1 MTLQQLEYVL
11 AVDQHRHFTT
21 AAEAC
26 FVTQPTLSVAIKK
39 LEEEIGVIL
48 FDRQSKPI
56 APTPAGEQ
64 IIIKMR
70 QILHEVDQL
79 KAWVSS
85 ETESLQGTYTLG
97 VIPTLAPYI
106 LPLFVQSFSERFP
119 GTHLVIREMQ
129 TAQIIEGLKTGKV
142 DIGLL
147 VTPLE
152 DASIREVPVY
162 YEPFLIYAQP
172 DHPLMEDSSLTP
184 GTLPPSDMLVL
195 GEGHCFR
202 SQMLA
207 ICERPSVGAQ
217 HRFEYESG
225 SIEALKAFVQR
236 GVGYTLVP
244 ELAIDTAKDA
254 TYSRRFADP
263 QPVREVSLAV
273 HRSFTREAVL
283 ENLRAAIADAVPD
296 RFQLAAQYTR
306 VKWR

>member
-11 AVDQHRHFTT
+11 AVDQHRHFSM

-39 LEEEIGVIL
+39 LEEEIGVVL

-56 APTPAGEQ
+56 KPTPAGEQ
-64 IIIKMR
+64 IIVKVR
-70 QILHEVDQL
+70 QVLHEVEQL
-79 KAWVSS
+79 KAWVNS
-85 ETESLQGTYTLG
+85 ETESLEGTFTLG
-97 VIPTLAPYI
+97 VIPTLAPYV
-106 LPLFVQSFSERFP
+106 LPLFLQDFSA
-119 GTHLVIREMQ
+119 THPQLRLVIREMQ
-129 TAQIIEGLKTGKV
+129 TAQIMTGLKTGTV

-152 DASIREVPVY
+152 DDSLREVPVY
-162 YEPFLIYAQP
+162 YEPFLVYAQP
-172 DHPLMEDSSLTP
+172 DHVIMKQEELSP
-184 GTLPPSDMLVL
+184 GTLPPKDMLVL

-207 ICERPSVGAQ
+207 ICERPAVGA
-217 HRFEYESG
+217 HHLFDYESG

-244 ELAIDTAKDA
+244 ELAIEGPKDA
-254 TYSRRFADP
+254 ELSRRFSDP

-283 ENLRAAIADAVPD
+283 EQLRGAIAAAVPEH
-296 RFQLAAQYTR
+296 FQKATQFTR

>member
-1 MTLQQLEYVL
+1 ME
-11 AVDQHRHFTT
+11 
-21 AAEAC
+21 
-26 FVTQPTLSVAIKK
+26 
-39 LEEEIGVIL
+39 
-48 FDRQSKPI
+48 
-56 APTPAGEQ
+56 
-64 IIIKMR
+64 
-70 QILHEVDQL
+70 
-79 KAWVSS
+79 
-85 ETESLQGTYTLG
+85 GT
-97 VIPTLAPYI
+97 
-106 LPLFVQSFSERFP
+106 
-119 GTHLVIREMQ
+119 
-129 TAQIIEGLKTGKV
+129 
-142 DIGLL
+142 
-147 VTPLE
+147 
-152 DASIREVPVY
+152 
-162 YEPFLIYAQP
+162 
-172 DHPLMEDSSLTP
+172 SLTP

-207 ICERPSVGAQ
+207 ICERASVGAQ

-254 TYSRRFADP
+254 THSRRFADP